1 MMEKVA
7 AFDEVGGFRFDSE
20 LYLARDFIIEADVH
34 QNVISAT
41 SQSILYSYDL

>member
-7 AFDEVGGFRFDSE
+7 AFDEVGGFGFDSE
-20 LYLARDFIIEADVH
+20 LYFARDFIVETDVH
-34 QNVISAT
+34 QNVVSAA